1 MKKTITILMSLIM
14 VMLMGYNS
22 KAQII
27 ISGLIANPGGT
38 DSTYEYVQLVATQ
51 NIDFATSNYSV
62 VFTNNG
68 SALATGW
75 IAGNAISY
83 GFNLT
88 SGTVAAGST
97 FYVGGSG
104 KRISGSGS
112 TDISSLNW
120 IKTINTV
127 TTAGDGFGNVSVSGV
142 LGNGGA
148 NADGIAVFSGLTSA
162 ITSTT
167 VPVDAIF
174 YGTGVGTAKPAT
186 GGYVLPNNDRYST
199 AQGTFGNGTNTFVF
213 PDAFSNVFLHLSGTY
228 NTNNNT
234 WSINRTGV
242 TDTLTSTS
250 PITQIATQIVLSGG
264 TVIVPTVSSV
274 AAIGITQTSAT
285 CGGNVTSDG
294 GGTITER
301 GICYGAT
308 ADPTIAGTKVVVA
321 GTNGAF
327 TGNVTGLTANTPY
340 HFRAYATN
348 SAGTSYGSDLTFTTA
363 SGAVAPVVSTGAVSA
378 ITSFTATVAGDVTN
392 DGGSAITERGICWS
406 TTANPTTANTKVA
419 VSGTTGVFSGNL
431 TGLTGSTVYYA
442 RAYAINAIGTSYGSD
457 INFTTAV
464 AAIPCATIAELRA
477 KIADNSTLYQLTG
490 EAFLTYKHASRNQK
504 YIQDAT
510 AAVLIDDPNP
520 AKITTIY
527 NIGDG
532 ITGIKGKLYNYFG
545 LLEFIPVEDP
555 GMPTSINNV
564 VNPLALT
571 AANMQDTAFM
581 RAHQSKLVK
590 FNSAAFTDGNGIMKF
605 STNKKYRLTEGGI
618 TDSLFYTF
626 SYTVDYITPAP
637 LTVPSGNGSI
647 IGNVNMSFNKYYI
660 TARSK
665 NDISLLVGINEVEN
679 ETVGVYPNPTS
690 GKFTVNIDKF
700 NSGDVKIY
708 SMVGTLITSQQVNKG
723 TNEFDLSAYGK
734 GMYFVKYT
742 DAKTGKS
749 WTEKLIVK

>member
-14 VMLMGYNS
+14 VILMGLSVNAQVLLNEQFDYPVGDSLTAHGWTTHSGTTNTIFTVSGNLTYTGYNS
-22 KAQII
+22 PVGQKASLVTTGLDVNRTFTAQT
-27 ISGLIANPGGT
+27 SGSVYVAFLVNITSASTGDYFLHFKDPTSNSIFTGKVYVKAGT
-38 DSTYEYVQLVATQ
+38 DPNTVFFGVSKAGTSSVPTVVYSSTAVSTTITHLLVLKY
-51 NIDFATSNYSV
+51 NIVTGTANDEVSLFVDPATSSEGTATVIATDNTAADITSFASICLRQGGLASAAALSIDGIRIATTWSDAIGFSGV
-62 VFTNNG
+62 VTAPVVT
-68 SALATGW
+68 SLAATG
-75 IAGNAISY
+75 
-83 GFNLT
+83 
-88 SGTVAAGST
+88 
-97 FYVGGSG
+97 
-104 KRISGSGS
+104 
-112 TDISSLNW
+112 
-120 IKTINTV
+120 
-127 TTAGDGFGNVSVSGV
+127 
-142 LGNGGA
+142 
-148 NADGIAVFSGLTSA
+148 

-167 VPVDAIF
+167 AI
-174 YGTGVGTAKPAT
+174 
-186 GGYVLPNNDRYST
+186 
-199 AQGTFGNGTNTFVF
+199 
-213 PDAFSNVFLHLSGTY
+213 
-228 NTNNNT
+228 
-234 WSINRTGV
+234 
-242 TDTLTSTS
+242 
-250 PITQIATQIVLSGG
+250 
-264 TVIVPTVSSV
+264 
-274 AAIGITQTSAT
+274 

-294 GGTITER
+294 GAAITER
-301 GICYGAT
+301 GICYGIT

-321 GTNGAF
+321 GTSGAF
-327 TGNVTGLTANTPY
+327 TGNVGGLTANTAY

-378 ITSFTATVAGDVTN
+378 VTSSTATVAGDVSN

-442 RAYAINAIGTSYGSD
+442 RAYAINTIGTSYGSD

-464 AAIPCATIAELRA
+464 AAVPCATIAELRS

-490 EAFLTYKHASRNQK
+490 EAFLTYKHGSRNQK

-626 SYTVDYITPAP
+626 SYLVDYIAPTPF
-637 LTVPSGNGSI
+637 TVPSGNGSI

-679 ETVGVYPNPTS
+679 ETVGVYPNPTT

-700 NSGDVKIY
+700 NNGDVKIY

>member
-14 VMLMGYNS
+14 VMLMGYNA
-22 KAQII
+22 KAQLLLNEQFDYPVGDSLSLHGWNAH
-27 ISGLIANPGGT
+27 SGTGPIFTVNGNLSYTGYCTPSGQSALITSAKAQDMNHTFTAPTTGSVYAALLINVSNATATGDYFFHFMTGTTTFVGRVFLKRDAT
-38 DSTYEYVQLVATQ
+38 DSTKFKLGVLKGSNVANAVYTSTLYSF
-51 NIDFATSNYSV
+51 NTTNLIVLKYTINSGAGDDVVSLFVNPATATEGAPTVVASDVASTDLASV
-62 VFTNNG
+62 G
-68 SALATGW
+68 IIALRQGNQTISSTLIVDGLRIATTWTDAIGFSGVVTAPVVTSVAATG
-75 IAGNAISY
+75 
-83 GFNLT
+83 
-88 SGTVAAGST
+88 
-97 FYVGGSG
+97 
-104 KRISGSGS
+104 
-112 TDISSLNW
+112 
-120 IKTINTV
+120 
-127 TTAGDGFGNVSVSGV
+127 
-142 LGNGGA
+142 
-148 NADGIAVFSGLTSA
+148 

-167 VPVDAIF
+167 AI
-174 YGTGVGTAKPAT
+174 
-186 GGYVLPNNDRYST
+186 
-199 AQGTFGNGTNTFVF
+199 
-213 PDAFSNVFLHLSGTY
+213 
-228 NTNNNT
+228 
-234 WSINRTGV
+234 
-242 TDTLTSTS
+242 
-250 PITQIATQIVLSGG
+250 
-264 TVIVPTVSSV
+264 
-274 AAIGITQTSAT
+274 

-294 GGTITER
+294 GAAITER
-301 GICYGAT
+301 GICYGIT

-327 TGNVTGLTANTPY
+327 TGNVGGLTANTAY
-340 HFRAYATN
+340 HYRAYATN
-348 SAGTSYGSDLTFTTA
+348 SAGTSYGNDLTFTTA

-378 ITSFTATVAGDVTN
+378 ITSSTATVAGDVSN
-392 DGGSAITERGICWS
+392 DGGSTITERGICWS

-442 RAYAINAIGTSYGSD
+442 RAYAINTIGTSYGSD
-457 INFTTAV
+457 INFTTTV

-510 AAVLIDDPNP
+510 AAVLIDDYNP
-520 AKITTIY
+520 THITTIY

-532 ITGIKGKLYNYFG
+532 ITGIKGKLESYFG
-545 LLEFIPVEDP
+545 LLEFHPVEDP

-564 VNPLALT
+564 VNPLVLT
-571 AANMQDTAFM
+571 LANMQDTAFM
-581 RAHQSKLVK
+581 RAHQSKLIK
-590 FNSAAFTDGNGIMKF
+590 FNSAAFSNPTGLMKF
-605 STNKKYRLTEGGI
+605 STNKKYILTDGST

-626 SYTVDYITPAP
+626 SYLVDYITPTP
-637 LTVPSGNGSI
+637 FTVPSGNGSI

-679 ETVGVYPNPTS
+679 ETVGVYPNPTT

-700 NSGDVKIY
+700 NNGDVKIY

>member
-14 VMLMGYNS
+14 VMLMGYNA
-22 KAQII
+22 KAQLLLNEQFDYPVGDSLSLHGWNAH
-27 ISGLIANPGGT
+27 SGTGPIFTVNGNLSYTGYCTPSGQSALITSAKAQDMNHTFTAPTTGSVYAALLINVSNATATGDYFFHFMTGTTTFVGRVFLKRDAT
-38 DSTYEYVQLVATQ
+38 DSTKFKLGVLKGSNVANAVYTSTLYSF
-51 NIDFATSNYSV
+51 NTTNLIVLKYTINSGAGDDVVSLFVNPATATEGAPTVVASDVASTDLASV
-62 VFTNNG
+62 G
-68 SALATGW
+68 IIALRQGNQTISSTLIVDGLRIATTWTDAIGFSGVVTAPVVTSVAATG
-75 IAGNAISY
+75 
-83 GFNLT
+83 
-88 SGTVAAGST
+88 
-97 FYVGGSG
+97 
-104 KRISGSGS
+104 
-112 TDISSLNW
+112 
-120 IKTINTV
+120 
-127 TTAGDGFGNVSVSGV
+127 
-142 LGNGGA
+142 
-148 NADGIAVFSGLTSA
+148 

-167 VPVDAIF
+167 AI
-174 YGTGVGTAKPAT
+174 
-186 GGYVLPNNDRYST
+186 
-199 AQGTFGNGTNTFVF
+199 
-213 PDAFSNVFLHLSGTY
+213 
-228 NTNNNT
+228 
-234 WSINRTGV
+234 
-242 TDTLTSTS
+242 
-250 PITQIATQIVLSGG
+250 
-264 TVIVPTVSSV
+264 
-274 AAIGITQTSAT
+274 

-294 GGTITER
+294 GAAITER
-301 GICYGAT
+301 GICYGIT

-327 TGNVTGLTANTPY
+327 TGNVGGLTANTAY
-340 HFRAYATN
+340 HYRAYATN
-348 SAGTSYGSDLTFTTA
+348 SAGTSYGNDLTFTTA

-378 ITSFTATVAGDVTN
+378 ITSSTATVAGDVSN
-392 DGGSAITERGICWS
+392 DGGSTITERGICWS

-442 RAYAINAIGTSYGSD
+442 RAYAINTIGTSYGSD
-457 INFTTAV
+457 INFTTTV

-510 AAVLIDDPNP
+510 AAVLIDDYNP
-520 AKITTIY
+520 THITTIY

-532 ITGIKGKLYNYFG
+532 ITGIKGKLESYFG
-545 LLEFIPVEDP
+545 LLEFHPVEDP

-564 VNPLALT
+564 VNPLVLT
-571 AANMQDTAFM
+571 LANMQDTAFM
-581 RAHQSKLVK
+581 RAHQSKLIK
-590 FNSAAFTDGNGIMKF
+590 FNSAAFSNPTGLMKF
-605 STNKKYRLTEGGI
+605 STNKKYILTDGST

-626 SYTVDYITPAP
+626 SYIVDYITPTP

-679 ETVGVYPNPTS
+679 ETVGVYPNPTT

-700 NSGDVKIY
+700 NNGDVKIY